1 MTKIAISGSE
11 AIKLVH
17 LNDSTVDN
25 HLSINA
31 PKHYSSKM
39 CGGSSILWL
48 KKATK
53 VTGYLLLVEL
63 HIKLYSCLYKPF
75 KMYPKTAW
83 TVSI

>member
-39 CGGSSILWL
+39 CGGSILVYTTHL
-48 KKATK
+48 KCIPKQL
-53 VTGYLLLVEL
+53 GQLVYEN
-63 HIKLYSCLYKPF
+63 KN
-75 KMYPKTAW
+75 
-83 TVSI
+83 